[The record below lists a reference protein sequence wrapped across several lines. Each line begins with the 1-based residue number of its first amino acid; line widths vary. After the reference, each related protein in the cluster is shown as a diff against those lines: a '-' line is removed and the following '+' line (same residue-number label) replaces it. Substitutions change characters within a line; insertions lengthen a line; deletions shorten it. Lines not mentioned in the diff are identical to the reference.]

1 MAHRALLCD
10 VRDAGSAVLV
20 VSRVASEGVVECW
33 RRDVGDVASDRLTLA
48 TDGTRIVVGWLQ
60 PLPRVRSQATFLT
73 LDGTALAARCA
84 AH

>member
-20 VSRVASEGVVECW
+20 VSRVASEDVVDCW
-33 RRDVGDVASDRLTLA
+33 RRDVGAVASDGLTLA

-60 PLPRVRSQATFLT
+60 PLPRARTEATFLT

-84 AH
+84 AR